1 MANSKRQ
8 SQISEL
14 IKRNFSMVLLEEGR
28 YIYGDEVLVSV
39 TNVMVSPDLRLGK
52 IYLSIFNA
60 NNKMEVLE
68 ALQHNLSPLKQSL
81 VTRIRKHV
89 RFIPDIALYNDDLL
103 DEMDNVNK
111 LLSDI

>member
-1 MANSKRQ
+1 MASKRQ
-8 SQISEL
+8 NQIAEL

-28 YIYGDEVLVSV
+28 YIYGEDVLVSV

-60 NNKMEVLE
+60 KDKMEVLD
-68 ALQHNLSPLKQSL
+68 ALHQNLMPLKQSL

-89 RFIPDIALYNDDLL
+89 RFIPDIAFYNDDLL

-111 LLSDI
+111 LLSDL